1 MDILFD
7 RAKDQANRAKHGI
20 SLAAAA
26 GLDWDTAL
34 IWVDRRL
41 DYGERREC
49 ALGMI
54 GDRLYYAVFVQRA
67 GRLRMISLRRAN
79 IREVRRYD
87 NET

>member
-1 MDILFD
+1 MDMLFD

-34 IWVDRRL
+34 ILVDRRL

-49 ALGMI
+49 ALG
-54 GDRLYYAVFVQRA
+54 
-67 GRLRMISLRRAN
+67 RAN